1 VKSKPQEKLARG
13 FVLQGFDH
21 ATEELKIE
29 LHLKPAPM
37 KRLRTLFEVG
47 DDLDMCDAY
56 PLDAAKARALA
67 PLVSEPI
74 DTDKY
79 DFFLQRY
86 A

>member
-1 VKSKPQEKLARG
+1 MKSRSQQKLARG

-29 LHLKPAPM
+29 LHLKPAPIE
-37 KRLRTLFEVG
+37 KLRSLFDVG
-47 DDLDMCDAY
+47 DDLDMYDAY
-56 PLDAAKARALA
+56 PLDAAKAPTLA

-74 DTDKY
+74 DTEKY
-79 DFFLQRY
+79 DFLLQRH